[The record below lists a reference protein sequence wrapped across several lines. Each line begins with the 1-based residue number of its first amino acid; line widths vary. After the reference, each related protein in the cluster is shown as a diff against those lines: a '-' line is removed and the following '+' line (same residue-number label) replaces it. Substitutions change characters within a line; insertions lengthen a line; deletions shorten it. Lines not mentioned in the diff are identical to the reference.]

1 MPYDHEA
8 ALPPGSPLPAAPEP
22 DETLPID
29 SVMCLVE
36 SILRQPRRVIRQL
49 GEASPGPLL
58 CGMVL
63 VSITLAT
70 GYGLIVGSFTGGIQ
84 WWAAPLKLT
93 TGILAASAICLPSL
107 YIFACLC
114 GSPARFVEM
123 AGALGGLL
131 SLLTLLL
138 IGFAPAAWLFSQSTQ
153 SQVTIG
159 ILHLSFWFV
168 AFWFGVRFLLNALR
182 QFGLRSEAGLKLWV
196 LVFFLVS
203 LQMTAALRPLL
214 GQADT
219 LLPQEK
225 KFFLAHWM
233 DCLRETPGEPTRVRS
248 RP

>member
-8 ALPPGSPLPAAPEP
+8 SLRPESPLPAPDP
-22 DETLPID
+22 DETLPIG

-49 GEASPGPLL
+49 TEAQPGALL
-58 CGMVL
+58 PTMVL
-63 VSITLAT
+63 VFTTLAA

-93 TGILAASAICLPSL
+93 GGMLAASVICLPSL

-114 GSPARFVEM
+114 GSPARFGEM

-131 SLLTLLL
+131 TLLTLLL
-138 IGFAPAAWLFSQSTQ
+138 LGLAPAAWLFSQSIR
-153 SQVTIG
+153 SEVAIG
-159 ILHLSFWFV
+159 ILHLCFWFV
-168 AFWFGVRFLLNALR
+168 AFSFGVRFLLNALR

-203 LQMTAALRPLL
+203 LQMTAALRPLV
-214 GQADT
+214 GRADT
-219 LLPQEK
+219 LLPVER
-225 KFFLAHWM
+225 KFFLDHWF
-233 DCLRETPGEPTRVRS
+233 DCLRDTPDSPLRVRS
-248 RP
+248 QP